1 MTAESGG
8 NRNATSKPG
17 RMTERLLPDPTG
29 LARAASLL
37 RDGRLVA
44 FPTETVYGLG
54 ADARDDHAVAAIY
67 AAKGRPSFNPLI
79 VHFADLDALKAMVEW
94 SEEAEAIAQSFWPGP
109 LTLVLPLREG
119 ARVSKL
125 VTAGLDTIAVRMPAA
140 PVARDLLRAAGVPV
154 AAPSANVSGQISP
167 TRAEHVAA
175 SLGDRVD
182 AILDGGPC
190 KVGLESTIL
199 GLAGRPTLLRPGG
212 ITREALSHVLGRRIA
227 ERHGSDTISAP
238 GQTKS
243 HYAPRAAVRLNAI
256 EFEPG
261 EASLG
266 FGDVEADLNLSP
278 SGDLTEAAANLF
290 EYLHQLDAKA
300 PKVIAISPI
309 PHLGLGVAINDRLSR
324 AAADR

>member
-1 MTAESGG
+1 MSDAAS
-8 NRNATSKPG
+8 AAA
-17 RMTERLLPDPTG
+17 G
-29 LARAASLL
+29 LAAAAEAL
-37 RDGRLVA
+37 RQGRLIGL
-44 FPTETVYGLG
+44 PTETVYGLG

-227 ERHGSDTISAP
+227 ERRRAHAGENNAGSVEWPNRRARPTRRTRP
-238 GQTKS
+238 NW
-243 HYAPRAAVRLNAI
+243 PRTSPR
-256 EFEPG
+256 
-261 EASLG
+261 
-266 FGDVEADLNLSP
+266 SP
-278 SGDLTEAAANLF
+278 S
-290 EYLHQLDAKA
+290 
-300 PKVIAISPI
+300 
-309 PHLGLGVAINDRLSR
+309 R
-324 AAADR
+324 ASGSWPSS